1 MTSRLVSKLA
11 LAAVLAGAVP
21 AVAAAHDGPP
31 DRDGRPVAV
40 APAPWSPGPAP
51 VVVERREELRAR
63 RWREERRDREL
74 ASARAGLRRLD
85 AERAEFL
92 SHPHRRGE
100 LLRYER
106 GYLERRAELER
117 RCHELE
123 RVAWR

>member
-1 MTSRLVSKLA
+1 VSKLA

-40 APAPWSPGPAP
+40 APAPWSPAP
-51 VVVERREELRAR
+51 VVVQRREELAAR
-63 RWREERRDREL
+63 RWREERREREL
-74 ASARAGLRRLD
+74 ASARAELRRLD
-85 AERAEFL
+85 AERAGYL

-100 LLRYER
+100 LRGHERRY
-106 GYLERRAELER
+106 LDRRAELER
-117 RCHELE
+117 RCHELD